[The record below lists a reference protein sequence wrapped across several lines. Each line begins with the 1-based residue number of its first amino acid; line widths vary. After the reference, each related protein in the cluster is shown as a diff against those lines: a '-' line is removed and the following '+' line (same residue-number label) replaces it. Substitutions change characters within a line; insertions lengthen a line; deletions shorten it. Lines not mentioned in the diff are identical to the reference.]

1 MKIICACAPY
11 EQTARAK
18 LLDSMPKDA
27 PLAVILRRAE
37 RAGRALG
44 AARRT
49 KRKTRSSTGAIDGLV
64 DADALVSAL
73 ARYLVAA
80 DNEAGVRTLSA
91 AAGRRRGRHA
101 AVHLFPPS
109 AALDRPY
116 YTLLTTGASA
126 CRMKPPDGYDAD
138 DRRAYPERCEFM
150 ACLPADWPV
159 AELGDGALTA
169 GSWPRHMLCSLV
181 DYVLRGNGAVH
192 IGPNACIPSL
202 TADPPGA
209 PFFAGSQLA
218 AVVTM
223 DGVEEFELC
232 AANDGLAVRYYY
244 VLPLTAAE
252 AAWKRRA
259 GAAALYSAVGA
270 KKPGNA
276 VAIDYIIDN
285 ARACA
290 VEDGK
295 CDARYEAEQQARSPA
310 QRAEAEGAREP
321 LPLCYAADA
330 PWKMMVS
337 ESEVDERV
345 RSTEDT
351 CIVDGEAFFLRG
363 HIEVPLQG
371 ADETLAYNVWCSLS
385 RASFEG
391 VLERWDD
398 ARRHEAAPV
407 FGWLSTELSPYPST
421 LNLKAL
427 VHQRRKG
434 LVPLIELEPTEHPLA
449 VEQRDG
455 ISRARLAEIARVARE
470 SPPR

>member
-1 MKIICACAPY
+1 M
-11 EQTARAK
+11 
-18 LLDSMPKDA
+18 
-27 PLAVILRRAE
+27 ILRRAE
-37 RAGRALG
+37 HAGRALG
-44 AARRT
+44 AGRRK
-49 KRKTRSSTGAIDGLV
+49 KRKTRSSTGAVDGLV
-64 DADALVSAL
+64 DADALMSAL
-73 ARYLVAA
+73 ARYLVAEDNKA
-80 DNEAGVRTLSA
+80 DVGTLSA
-91 AAGRRRGRHA
+91 TAGRKRGHHA
-101 AVHLFPPS
+101 TVHLFPPS

-181 DYVLRGNGAVH
+181 DYVLKGNGAVH

-202 TADPPGA
+202 TANPPGS
-209 PFFAGSQLA
+209 PFFAGSNLA

-223 DGVEEFELC
+223 DDVEEFELC
-232 AANDGLAVRYYY
+232 VANDGLAVRYYY

-270 KKPGNA
+270 KKPGNK

-295 CDARYEAEQQARSPA
+295 CDARYEAEQATRAR
-310 QRAEAEGAREP
+310 AEGAREQ
-321 LPLCYAADA
+321 LPLCYSSAA

-345 RSTEDT
+345 RMTEDT
-351 CIVDGEAFFLRG
+351 CIVDGEAFFIRG

-371 ADETLAYNVWCSLS
+371 TDETLVYNVWCSLS

-398 ARRHEAAPV
+398 AKRHEAAPV

-427 VHQRRKG
+427 VHQRRTG
-434 LVPLIELEPTEHPLA
+434 LVPLIELEPTEHALA

-455 ISRARLAEIARVARE
+455 ISRARHEEIARVARE
-470 SPPR
+470 SRGVPLNSN

>member
-1 MKIICACAPY
+1 
-11 EQTARAK
+11 
-18 LLDSMPKDA
+18 
-27 PLAVILRRAE
+27 
-37 RAGRALG
+37 
-44 AARRT
+44 
-49 KRKTRSSTGAIDGLV
+49 
-64 DADALVSAL
+64 
-73 ARYLVAA
+73 
-80 DNEAGVRTLSA
+80 
-91 AAGRRRGRHA
+91 
-101 AVHLFPPS
+101 
-109 AALDRPY
+109 
-116 YTLLTTGASA
+116 
-126 CRMKPPDGYDAD
+126 MKPPDGYDAD

-285 ARACA
+285 ARARA
-290 VEDGK
+290 LSKTASATRVH
-295 CDARYEAEQQARSPA
+295 EAEQQAR
-310 QRAEAEGAREP
+310 
-321 LPLCYAADA
+321 L
-330 PWKMMVS
+330 
-337 ESEVDERV
+337 
-345 RSTEDT
+345 
-351 CIVDGEAFFLRG
+351 LR
-363 HIEVPLQG
+363 
-371 ADETLAYNVWCSLS
+371 N
-385 RASFEG
+385 
-391 VLERWDD
+391 
-398 ARRHEAAPV
+398 ARRQKAHASRCRSA
-407 FGWLSTELSPYPST
+407 T
-421 LNLKAL
+421 L
-427 VHQRRKG
+427 
-434 LVPLIELEPTEHPLA
+434 PTH
-449 VEQRDG
+449 RG
-455 ISRARLAEIARVARE
+455 K
-470 SPPR
+470 